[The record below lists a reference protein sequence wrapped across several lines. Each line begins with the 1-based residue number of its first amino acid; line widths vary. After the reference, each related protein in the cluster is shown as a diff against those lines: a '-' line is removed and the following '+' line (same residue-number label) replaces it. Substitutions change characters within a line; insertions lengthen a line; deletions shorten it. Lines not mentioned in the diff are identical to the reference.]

1 MLHSEGNASI
11 SLYTKVT
18 ASKNEARSPTIEND
32 PTNNQHQPPADATMG
47 FPSSI
52 AWQPK
57 QQSTLNFT
65 IILAGV
71 LPNERGNI
79 KVSDRLF
86 KKYS

>member
-47 FPSSI
+47 FPSPYHSG
-52 AWQPK
+52 
-57 QQSTLNFT
+57 TT
-65 IILAGV
+65 
-71 LPNERGNI
+71 NI
-79 KVSDRLF
+79 SLKLGHHSRQYIV
-86 KKYS
+86 K